1 MANFADYLAEQH
13 KAQRQDE
20 VGAVAGLFCTSEHGK
35 IRSVSGVRAWFT
47 DNSGQMPLDAALV
60 DKGLTMAVR
69 EYNAQRDGSQTP
81 GSPSAQAEWQAW
93 VSGVLEGLSQ
103 RLGGIEAALTWV
115 VDAMAAQSA
124 LSQAQ
129 MDTRSAQ
136 DYRDWAGGDQ
146 TRSEAAALGLVT
158 PAPRTSEVRSSVAN
172 PPVDNEVPAQPGR
185 SSVPGYENVLPPGTK
200 PGPAGYEGVP
210 AQPMDLTTYDAAILP
225 APPDYPEVDN
235 SQDQLKSTSDDH
247 GRLAHAMGL
256 DADPALAAQRE
267 AIRAEA
273 ARIQRE
279 SPASSRETPPGAFY
293 DESADVQE
301 IAPQSYS
308 AEQWRAWA
316 MTSDIPDDQ

>member
-1 MANFADYLAEQH
+1 MANFVEYLGGQAE
-13 KAQRQDE
+13 RQDP
-20 VGAVAGLFCTSEHGK
+20 VGELARYWRDHGK
-35 IRSVSGVRAWFT
+35 PSLRSVSGVRQHLTENPAPYDLT
-47 DNSGQMPLDAALV
+47 EALA
-60 DKGLTMAVR
+60 KAVG
-69 EYNAQRDGSQTP
+69 EYTASK
-81 GSPSAQAEWQAW
+81 GSPTMEANKALAEASEWQAW

-103 RLGGIEAALTWV
+103 RLGGIESALTWV
-115 VDAMAAQSA
+115 VDAMAAQTA

-210 AQPMDLTTYDAAILP
+210 AQPMDLTAYDAAILP

>member
-1 MANFADYLAEQH
+1 MTMANFVEYLGGQAE
-13 KAQRQDE
+13 RQDP
-20 VGAVAGLFCTSEHGK
+20 VGELARYWRDHGK
-35 IRSVSGVRAWFT
+35 PSLRSVSGVR
-47 DNSGQMPLDAALV
+47 QH
-60 DKGLTMAVR
+60 LTENPPPYDLTESLAKAVG
-69 EYNAQRDGSQTP
+69 EYTASK
-81 GSPSAQAEWQAW
+81 GSPTMEANKALAE
-93 VSGVLEGLSQ
+93 
-103 RLGGIEAALTWV
+103 
-115 VDAMAAQSA
+115 AMAAQTA

-185 SSVPGYENVLPPGTK
+185 SSVPGYEHVLPPGTK

-316 MTSDIPDDQ
+316 MTS

>member
-1 MANFADYLAEQH
+1 MANFVEYLGGQAE
-13 KAQRQDE
+13 RQDP
-20 VGAVAGLFCTSEHGK
+20 VGELARYWRDHGK
-35 IRSVSGVRAWFT
+35 PSLRSVSGVRQHLTENPAPYDLT
-47 DNSGQMPLDAALV
+47 EALA
-60 DKGLTMAVR
+60 KAVG
-69 EYNAQRDGSQTP
+69 EYTASK
-81 GSPSAQAEWQAW
+81 GSPTMEANKALAEASEWQAW
-93 VSGVLEGLSQ
+93 VSGVLEGFSQ
-103 RLGGIEAALTWV
+103 RLGGIESALTWL
-115 VDAMAAQSA
+115 VDAMAAQTA
-124 LSQAQ
+124 MSQAQ

>member
-1 MANFADYLAEQH
+1 MASFAEWLIDH
-13 KAQRQDE
+13 GSDNP
-20 VGAVAGLFCTSEHGK
+20 VAIAWRAAIAAPNAGPVLRIK
-35 IRSVSGVRAWFT
+35 SVSGVKRWFDAPEREWDDREAMEQALGQLVASYTHDRGGRALEST
-47 DNSGQMPLDAALV
+47 ERAEAS
-60 DKGLTMAVR
+60 
-69 EYNAQRDGSQTP
+69 
-81 GSPSAQAEWQAW
+81 EWQAW

-115 VDAMAAQSA
+115 VDAMAAQTA

-129 MDTRSAQ
+129 TDSASAQ

-158 PAPRTSEVRSSVAN
+158 PAPGRSSAAN

-247 GRLAHAMGL
+247 GRLAHAI
-256 DADPALAAQRE
+256 A
-267 AIRAEA
+267 AEA
-273 ARIQRE
+273 ARIQ
-279 SPASSRETPPGAFY
+279 AGADGGPPGAYY
-293 DESADVQE
+293 DESAQVQE
-301 IAPQSYS
+301 VAPQSYS

>member
-1 MANFADYLAEQH
+1 MANFVEYLGGQAE
-13 KAQRQDE
+13 RQDP
-20 VGAVAGLFCTSEHGK
+20 VGELARYWRDHGK
-35 IRSVSGVRAWFT
+35 PSLRSVSGVR
-47 DNSGQMPLDAALV
+47 QH
-60 DKGLTMAVR
+60 LTENPPPYDLTESLAKAVG
-69 EYNAQRDGSQTP
+69 EYTASK
-81 GSPSAQAEWQAW
+81 GSPTMEANKALAEASEWQAW

-103 RLGGIEAALTWV
+103 RLGGIESALTWL
-115 VDAMAAQSA
+115 VDAMAAQTA
-124 LSQAQ
+124 MSQAQ

-158 PAPRTSEVRSSVAN
+158 PAPGSVPGRDRSSAAN

-185 SSVPGYENVLPPGTK
+185 SSVPGYEHVLPPGTK

-247 GRLAHAMGL
+247 GRLAHAT
-256 DADPALAAQRE
+256 A
-267 AIRAEA
+267 AEA
-273 ARIQRE
+273 ARIQ
-279 SPASSRETPPGAFY
+279 AGADGGPPGAYY
-293 DESADVQE
+293 DESAQVQE

>member
-1 MANFADYLAEQH
+1 MANFVEYLGGQAE
-13 KAQRQDE
+13 RQDP
-20 VGAVAGLFCTSEHGK
+20 VGELARYWRDHGK
-35 IRSVSGVRAWFT
+35 PSLRSVSGVRQHLTENPAPYDLT
-47 DNSGQMPLDAALV
+47 EALA
-60 DKGLTMAVR
+60 KAVG
-69 EYNAQRDGSQTP
+69 EYTASK
-81 GSPSAQAEWQAW
+81 GSPTMEANKALAEASEWQAW
-93 VSGVLEGLSQ
+93 VSGVLEGFSQ
-103 RLGGIEAALTWV
+103 RLGGIESALTWV
-115 VDAMAAQSA
+115 VDAMAAQTA

-185 SSVPGYENVLPPGTK
+185 SSVPGYEHVLPPGTK

-210 AQPMDLTTYDAAILP
+210 AQPMDLTAYDAAILP

>member
-1 MANFADYLAEQH
+1 MANFVEYLGGQAE
-13 KAQRQDE
+13 RQDP
-20 VGAVAGLFCTSEHGK
+20 VGELARYWRDHGK
-35 IRSVSGVRAWFT
+35 PSLRSVSGVR
-47 DNSGQMPLDAALV
+47 QH
-60 DKGLTMAVR
+60 LTENPPPYDLTESLAKAVG
-69 EYNAQRDGSQTP
+69 EYTASK
-81 GSPSAQAEWQAW
+81 GSPTMEANKALAEASEWQAW
-93 VSGVLEGLSQ
+93 VSGVLEGFSQ
-103 RLGGIEAALTWV
+103 RLGGIESALTWL
-115 VDAMAAQSA
+115 VDAMAAQTA
-124 LSQAQ
+124 MSQAQ

-185 SSVPGYENVLPPGTK
+185 SSVPGYEHVLPPGTK

-210 AQPMDLTTYDAAILP
+210 AQPMDLTAYDAAILP

>member
-1 MANFADYLAEQH
+1 MANFVEYLGGQAE
-13 KAQRQDE
+13 RQDP
-20 VGAVAGLFCTSEHGK
+20 VGELARYWRDHGK
-35 IRSVSGVRAWFT
+35 PSLRSVSGVRQHLTENPAPYDLT
-47 DNSGQMPLDAALV
+47 EALA
-60 DKGLTMAVR
+60 KAVG
-69 EYNAQRDGSQTP
+69 EYTASK
-81 GSPSAQAEWQAW
+81 GSPTMEANKALAEASEWQAW
-93 VSGVLEGLSQ
+93 VSGVLEGFSQ
-103 RLGGIEAALTWV
+103 RLGGIESALTWL
-115 VDAMAAQSA
+115 VDAMAAQTA

>member
-1 MANFADYLAEQH
+1 MANFVEYLGGQAE
-13 KAQRQDE
+13 RQDP
-20 VGAVAGLFCTSEHGK
+20 VGELARYWRDHGK
-35 IRSVSGVRAWFT
+35 PSLRSVSGVRQHLTENPAPYDLT
-47 DNSGQMPLDAALV
+47 EALA
-60 DKGLTMAVR
+60 KAVG
-69 EYNAQRDGSQTP
+69 EYTASK
-81 GSPSAQAEWQAW
+81 GSPTMEANKALAEASEWQAW
-93 VSGVLEGLSQ
+93 VSGVLEGFSQ
-103 RLGGIEAALTWV
+103 RLGGIESALTWV
-115 VDAMAAQSA
+115 VDAMAAQTA

-210 AQPMDLTTYDAAILP
+210 AQPMDLTAYDAAILP

-293 DESADVQE
+293 DESADVQQV
-301 IAPQSYS
+301 ATSYS

>member
-1 MANFADYLAEQH
+1 MANFVEYLGGQAE
-13 KAQRQDE
+13 RQDP
-20 VGAVAGLFCTSEHGK
+20 VGELARYWRDHGK
-35 IRSVSGVRAWFT
+35 PSLRSVSGVRQHLTENPAPYDLT
-47 DNSGQMPLDAALV
+47 EALA
-60 DKGLTMAVR
+60 KAVG
-69 EYNAQRDGSQTP
+69 EYTASK
-81 GSPSAQAEWQAW
+81 GSPTMEANKALAEASEWQAW

-103 RLGGIEAALTWV
+103 RLGGIESALTWL
-115 VDAMAAQSA
+115 VDAMAAQTA
-124 LSQAQ
+124 MSQAQ

-158 PAPRTSEVRSSVAN
+158 PAPRTSEVRSSAAN

-293 DESADVQE
+293 DESADVQQV
-301 IAPQSYS
+301 ATSYS

>member
-1 MANFADYLAEQH
+1 
-13 KAQRQDE
+13 
-20 VGAVAGLFCTSEHGK
+20 
-35 IRSVSGVRAWFT
+35 
-47 DNSGQMPLDAALV
+47 
-60 DKGLTMAVR
+60 
-69 EYNAQRDGSQTP
+69 
-81 GSPSAQAEWQAW
+81 
-93 VSGVLEGLSQ
+93 
-103 RLGGIEAALTWV
+103 
-115 VDAMAAQSA
+115 
-124 LSQAQ
+124 
-129 MDTRSAQ
+129 
-136 DYRDWAGGDQ
+136 
-146 TRSEAAALGLVT
+146 
-158 PAPRTSEVRSSVAN
+158 
-172 PPVDNEVPAQPGR
+172 
-185 SSVPGYENVLPPGTK
+185 VLPPGTK

-273 ARIQRE
+273 ARIQ
-279 SPASSRETPPGAFY
+279 AGADGGPPGAYY
-293 DESADVQE
+293 DESAMVQE